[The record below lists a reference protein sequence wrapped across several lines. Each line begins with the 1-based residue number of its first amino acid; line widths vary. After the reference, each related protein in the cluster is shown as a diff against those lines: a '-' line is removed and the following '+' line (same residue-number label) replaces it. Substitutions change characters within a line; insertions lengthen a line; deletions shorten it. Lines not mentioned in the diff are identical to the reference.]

1 MQIQNKEKN
10 MSTSTIRIITAL
22 VLIIHGV
29 GHAMAFFPALNIFS
43 TDKWHYRSWLLSGFL
58 GDTVSRVLVIILF
71 GVALIG
77 FIAAGLGLLG
87 WLVPHSAWQTLAI
100 ISAVISL
107 IALGLF
113 WNSFA
118 SLFPNKIGAIV
129 VDVAALWA
137 LLGSGSFSEVI
148 KNL

>member
-1 MQIQNKEKN
+1 
-10 MSTSTIRIITAL
+10 MSTSTIRIITGL
-22 VLIIHGV
+22 VLIIHGI

-58 GDTVSRVLVIILF
+58 GDTVSRVLVMILF
-71 GVALIG
+71 GAAFIG
-77 FIAAGLGLLG
+77 FIAAGLGLFG
-87 WLVPHSAWQTLAI
+87 FLVPHSAWQTLAI

-107 IALGLF
+107 VALGLF

-129 VDVAALWA
+129 VDAATLWA
-137 LLGSGSFSEVI
+137 LLGSGSFSEII